1 MENFEVNN
9 YGGFSHLSED
19 LLYQQI
25 TQFAEY
31 VVQALPKGADET
43 KAISA
48 QVEKMKNRSQS
59 WPDKIMA
66 CWLERVIPLFTQES
80 ILKQIQ
86 AYLSWTEEI
95 NENRKRHRDTLKM
108 DINRRK
114 KLIDDINS
122 KRLSQ
127 QDEFHK
133 LHLTTQAELLGIHRM
148 RGSMLS

>member
-1 MENFEVNN
+1 MENFEVSP

-59 WPDKIMA
+59 WPDKILA
-66 CWLERVIPLFTQES
+66 YWLERVIPLFSQES

-86 AYLSWTEEI
+86 AYLSWTDEI
-95 NENRKRHRDTLKM
+95 NENRKRHRETLKV
-108 DINRRK
+108 DINRC
-114 KLIDDINS
+114 
-122 KRLSQ
+122 
-127 QDEFHK
+127 
-133 LHLTTQAELLGIHRM
+133 
-148 RGSMLS
+148 

>member
-1 MENFEVNN
+1 MENFEVSP

-80 ILKQIQ
+80 ILKQN
-86 AYLSWTEEI
+86 T
-95 NENRKRHRDTLKM
+95 
-108 DINRRK
+108 
-114 KLIDDINS
+114 
-122 KRLSQ
+122 
-127 QDEFHK
+127 
-133 LHLTTQAELLGIHRM
+133 GI
-148 RGSMLS
+148 S

>member
-19 LLYQQI
+19 LIYQQI

-31 VVQALPKGADET
+31 ADET
-43 KAISA
+43 RAISA
-48 QVEKMKNRSQS
+48 QVQKMKNRSQS

-86 AYLSWTEEI
+86 AYLSWTDEEEASW
-95 NENRKRHRDTLKM
+95 NT
-108 DINRRK
+108 
-114 KLIDDINS
+114 
-122 KRLSQ
+122 
-127 QDEFHK
+127 
-133 LHLTTQAELLGIHRM
+133 
-148 RGSMLS
+148 